1 MALHNSLSSEND
13 QLIARY
19 LSGDNQVWDT
29 LKQAISDSSGFKR
42 WQIERNSE
50 KQLQG
55 LSLDTLV
62 HKYLRETLET
72 LAY

>member
-1 MALHNSLSSEND
+1 MALQNSLSSDND

-19 LSGDNQVWDT
+19 LAGDNQIWDT
-29 LKQAISDSSGFKR
+29 LKRTISESSGFKR
-42 WQIERNSE
+42 WQIERDAD

-55 LSLDTLV
+55 LTLDVLV

>member
-1 MALHNSLSSEND
+1 MALNDSLSPEND

-19 LSGDNQVWDT
+19 VAGDTHVWES
-29 LKQAISDSSGFKR
+29 LKQVISDSSGFKR
-42 WQIERNSE
+42 WQLEREAEPSP
-50 KQLQG
+50 G
-55 LSLDTLV
+55 LSLDVLV

>member
-1 MALHNSLSSEND
+1 MALHNSLSPEND

-29 LKQAISDSSGFKR
+29 LKRAISDSSGFKR
-42 WQIERNSE
+42 WQIERDSE
-50 KQLQG
+50 KHLQD
-55 LSLDTLV
+55 LSLDSLV

>member
-1 MALHNSLSSEND
+1 MALHNSLSAEND
-13 QLIARY
+13 QLIAHY
-19 LSGDNQVWDT
+19 LSGDNKVWDS

-42 WQIERNSE
+42 WQIERSGE
-50 KQLQG
+50 QQLPE